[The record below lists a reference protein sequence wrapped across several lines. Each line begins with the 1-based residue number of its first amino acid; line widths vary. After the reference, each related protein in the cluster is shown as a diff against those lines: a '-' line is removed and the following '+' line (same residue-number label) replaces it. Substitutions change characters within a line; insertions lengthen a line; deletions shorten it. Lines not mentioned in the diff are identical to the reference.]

1 MLAHLALLAFSDAS
15 KKGLQVQMVDDA
27 LALGIRHAAI
37 NVQLGDYL
45 TTTPKPG
52 DQPLKNTPFALSE
65 EALRGLDSSIRP
77 LAQSKVKVYAILLAR
92 ATRNPA
98 LDSRLLHPDYDPKTP
113 NRLAAFRTTDAI
125 GAETLFEF
133 CRALSNRYQGEVQGW
148 IVGNEVNSHEA
159 WFNMGAASAEKVVDG
174 VERSLRIV
182 HQAVQAK
189 GGSVY
194 LSLDHFWTLRH
205 REDRP
210 DLSLPGREVLDR
222 VGALAKARGD
232 FPWHVAYHPYPEN
245 LFEPRFWLDKTAP
258 LRFDAARVTFKNLEV
273 LTEYLKRRDLL
284 WRGKPRRV
292 ILSEQGFHRPDGP
305 DGETVQ
311 AAAYAYAWQRVA
323 RNPGIDAFIL
333 HRHVDHAQEGGLRL
347 GLWINRSGS
356 VADPERKTK
365 MWEVMRAVGT
375 RDEAVATRFALPIVG
390 LSSWREAGPQ
400 AVGRLP

>member
-1 MLAHLALLAFSDAS
+1 MLAHLALFAFADVS
-15 KKGLQVQMVDDA
+15 KKGLQVQMTDDA

-45 TTTPKPG
+45 TTTPQPG
-52 DQPLKNTPFALSE
+52 DRPLPDTPYALKE
-65 EALRGLDSSIRP
+65 EALRGLDASVKTF
-77 LAQSKVKVYAILLAR
+77 AQAKVQVYAILLAR
-92 ATRNPA
+92 ATGNGA
-98 LDSRLLHPDYDPKTP
+98 LDAGLLHPDYDPKTP
-113 NRLAAFRTTDAI
+113 NRLAAFRTTDKV
-125 GAETLFEF
+125 GTQTLSEF
-133 CRALSNRYQGEVQGW
+133 CRALSTRYKGQVQGW

-159 WFNMGAASAEKVVDG
+159 WFNMGSAPVEKVVDS

-182 HQAVQAK
+182 HRAVAPNR
-189 GGSVY
+189 GNVY

-205 REDRP
+205 HVDRP

-258 LRFDAARVTFKNLEV
+258 LRFDAPRVTFKNLEL

-284 WRGKPRRV
+284 WQGKPRRV
-292 ILSEQGFHRPDGP
+292 ILSEQGFHRPDGA
-305 DGETVQ
+305 DGETIQ

-333 HRHVDHAQEGGLRL
+333 HRHVDHAGEGGLRL
-347 GLWINRSGS
+347 GLWTNRPGS
-356 VADPERKTK
+356 QADPDRKTK
-365 MWEVMRAVGT
+365 MWEVMRAAGT
-375 RDEAVATRFALPIVG
+375 RGESDAMAFALPVVG
-390 LSSWREAGPQ
+390 LSSWRDASPRP
-400 AVGRLP
+400 VRKD